1 MYADQLPTNAHPLDQ
16 LGCDAFGIDHG
27 LICGHVEVQVLL
39 MHAAKHPQVGPK
51 RRPHSLAG
59 VAVDFAAAIPISI
72 PCLFMVTMANR
83 GMVRMTPPIALPLVG
98 IELRAAGGHVLCDQG
113 STCTRIGM
121 VADPEALLTG
131 VARDEA
137 DDGGTIVGVSPVPSP
152 LIGPPTRRI
161 IRVRG
166 GVLVFPRFVVQ
177 LVPTHVSLEK
187 GSRK

>member
-1 MYADQLPTNAHPLDQ
+1 M
-16 LGCDAFGIDHG
+16 GCDAFRIDDG
-27 LICGHVEVQVLL
+27 FIRRHVEMPVLL
-39 MHAAKHPQVGPK
+39 MHAPK
-51 RRPHSLAG
+51 PTPIGLERRASALAG
-59 VAVDFAAAIPISI
+59 MAVDLVAAIAVII
-72 PCLFMVTMANR
+72 PRPLAHTMTASSMR
-83 GMVRMTPPIALPLVG
+83 WMAPPIALPLVG
-98 IELRAAGGHVLCDQG
+98 IELRAVSRDVLRYQCCAGGPI
-113 STCTRIGM
+113 SM
-121 VADPEALLTG
+121 VANPEALLTG

-177 LVPTHVSLEK
+177 LVPTHVSLVK

>member
-1 MYADQLPTNAHPLDQ
+1 VYADQLPTNAHPLDQ

-72 PCLFMVTMANR
+72 PCPFMVTMANR

-121 VADPEALLTG
+121 VADPEALLTCVPRYDANNWRTVIG
-131 VARDEA
+131 V
-137 DDGGTIVGVSPVPSP
+137 GPMPSP
-152 LIGPPTRRI
+152 LIGTPPGRILGVRMGRAFFPPRSGTVRRPQ
-161 IRVRG
+161 R
-166 GVLVFPRFVVQ
+166 PCQ
-177 LVPTHVSLEK
+177 A
-187 GSRK
+187 